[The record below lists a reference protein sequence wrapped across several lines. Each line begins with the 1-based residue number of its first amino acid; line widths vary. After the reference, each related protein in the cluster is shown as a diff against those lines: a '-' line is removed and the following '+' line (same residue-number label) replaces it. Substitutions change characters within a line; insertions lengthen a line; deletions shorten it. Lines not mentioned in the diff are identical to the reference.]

1 MKEII
6 AYQTSDGEIH
16 TSLKQAEY
24 RENAITTG
32 KLNLELD
39 EFIKSVFNDEILS
52 DKELVFIKSNIVK
65 IGRIVNFRK
74 ELGLKYGI
82 NI

>member
-1 MKEII
+1 MKEIT

-16 TSLKQAEY
+16 TSLKQAEE

-32 KLNLELD
+32 KFNLELD

-74 ELGLKYGI
+74 ELGLKYDI